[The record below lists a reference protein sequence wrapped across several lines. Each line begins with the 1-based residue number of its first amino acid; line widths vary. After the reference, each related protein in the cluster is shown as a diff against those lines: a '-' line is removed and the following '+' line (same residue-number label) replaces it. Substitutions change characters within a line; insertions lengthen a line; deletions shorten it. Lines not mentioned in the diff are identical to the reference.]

1 MQYFYLQWSIFTVW
15 YSSFYLKDLN
25 TSPTAVVSCV
35 WTCLCVWPQTFRH
48 SLLMLNEAFH
58 CLYPCGKWF
67 MLLRCLLGSPWD
79 GNDQKEAQE
88 NNCIFILALFKEE
101 SIEKQFSFI
110 LTTRP
115 RARGRKQYLF
125 NWFHQIKS
133 TFWAIGTIFFG
144 GGGLSHFK
152 PSVSLSFVLIVTDH
166 HHSLCIQTAG
176 CRLIWHS

>member
-144 GGGLSHFK
+144 LSHFK